1 MSMYGIKLSTRKQ
14 TLSSGIVTIGG
25 PERQV
30 RKAPHYD
37 SSMQQYRSHAAF
49 HLLLLLK
56 ENA

>member
-1 MSMYGIKLSTRKQ
+1 MYGIKLSTLKQ